1 MSKHYCD
8 KCGKEMERT
17 AKCEFYCRDCDN
29 TIFDFSLQYEGES
42 KQKRHMSDFELADF
56 CRGGDLTEDQAFLFG
71 VMVNRCTRGL
81 LKVH

>member
-1 MSKHYCD
+1 MMSKHYCD

-56 CRGGDLTEDQAFLFG
+56 CRGGDLTED
-71 VMVNRCTRGL
+71 
-81 LKVH
+81 

>member
-42 KQKRHMSDFELADF
+42 KQKGICQILNLQTFAEAV
-56 CRGGDLTEDQAFLFG
+56 T
-71 VMVNRCTRGL
+71 
-81 LKVH
+81 

>member
-1 MSKHYCD
+1 MSKHFCD

-56 CRGGDLTEDQAFLFG
+56 CRGGDLTEDQFFLFG
-71 VMVNRCTRGL
+71 VMMNRCTRGL